1 MSQSPAVTA
10 PKTIVI
16 GLGNPILADDGVG
29 IVAVE
34 RVAQQVEHPLV
45 DFQWCSLAG
54 FELLDL
60 LVGYDSAVIVDSV
73 KTGKYPVGQVM
84 ELEID
89 SLMTTVRLASV
100 HDINLATAL
109 ELGRMLELPVPAEIV
124 IYVVEVADNTTF
136 REGCCR
142 EVAAAVPLLEAAVI
156 KFLAEQYEDLRVKG
170 GVGHHA

>member
-1 MSQSPAVTA
+1 MSQSPAVTT
-10 PKTIVI
+10 PKTIVL
-16 GLGNPILADDGVG
+16 GLGNPILTDDGVG
-29 IVAVE
+29 ILAVE
-34 RVAQQVEHPLV
+34 KVARQIEHPLV

-60 LVGYDSAVIVDSV
+60 LVGYDQAIIVDSI

-84 ELEID
+84 ELEAD
-89 SLMTTVRLASV
+89 SLMSTVRLASV

-109 ELGRMLELPVPAEIV
+109 ELGRLLELPVPAEIT

-142 EVAAAVPLLEAAVI
+142 EVAAAIPLLENAVI
-156 KFLAEQYEDLRVKG
+156 KLLAEFYKDLKVKG
-170 GVGHHA
+170 GAAHHA

>member
-1 MSQSPAVTA
+1 MSQPAAVMA
-10 PKTIVI
+10 QKTIVI

-29 IVAVE
+29 IVTVE
-34 RVAQQVEHPLV
+34 RIAQQVEHPLV

-60 LVGYDSAVIVDSV
+60 LVGYDKAIIVDSI

-84 ELEID
+84 ELEAD
-89 SLMTTVRLASV
+89 SLMSTVRLASV

-109 ELGRMLELPVPAEIV
+109 ELGRMLALPVPAEIT

-142 EVAAAVPLLEAAVI
+142 EVAAAVPLLEKAVI
-156 KFLAEQYEDLRVKG
+156 NLLTERYEDLSVKG
-170 GVGHHA
+170 GVAHHA